1 MTKFF
6 LNWHRIGVPKMN
18 WRCLL
23 TLSFHKIGNKTL
35 MLVTIKNSLQYCEA
49 CHWTSS
55 HHVPVWWEAVLKG
68 SGCEGVKPLIG
79 NPATPPV
86 SSWEKMNYPVSS
98 LKKAPTLLLVTLFN
112 RLQWVIRISFLSFN
126 FHVLINGSE
135 VLLLCISFRCLQA
148 NKKL

>member
-6 LNWHRIGVPKMN
+6 FIGHRIGFFLII

-35 MLVTIKNSLQYCEA
+35 MLITIKNILQSYEA
-49 CHWTSS
+49 CQCTSS
-55 HHVPVWWEAVLKG
+55 HHVPVWREAVLKS

-135 VLLLCISFRCLQA
+135 VLLLCISFHCLQA
-148 NKKL
+148 N